1 METVKCRFCKK
12 IIPKAQAYKVSA
24 QTYYCDEECYKKQM
38 DKNKYKSPRKKSDG
52 TENLRR
58 KLTDYIQ
65 ELYINQ
71 GYDKHD
77 IDWKLITAQIKNFM
91 KDDSSITYGGIK
103 YTLWYLVN
111 IEDKNLFD
119 SDNFNGSILNL
130 VPTCYMKAKK
140 YCEDMIK
147 LKKEIEDFQF
157 EDKVVTIHKSF
168 DNIKKRKDLTFD

>member
-12 IIPKAQAYKVSA
+12 IIPKAQAYKVGA

-71 GYDKHD
+71 GCLSY
-77 IDWKLITAQIKNFM
+77 
-91 KDDSSITYGGIK
+91 
-103 YTLWYLVN
+103 
-111 IEDKNLFD
+111 
-119 SDNFNGSILNL
+119 
-130 VPTCYMKAKK
+130 P
-140 YCEDMIK
+140 
-147 LKKEIEDFQF
+147 
-157 EDKVVTIHKSF
+157 
-168 DNIKKRKDLTFD
+168 

>member
-1 METVKCRFCKK
+1 
-12 IIPKAQAYKVSA
+12 
-24 QTYYCDEECYKKQM
+24 
-38 DKNKYKSPRKKSDG
+38 
-52 TENLRR
+52 
-58 KLTDYIQ
+58 
-65 ELYINQ
+65 
-71 GYDKHD
+71 
-77 IDWKLITAQIKNFM
+77 M

-140 YCEDMIK
+140 YCEEMIK

>member
-1 METVKCRFCKK
+1 
-12 IIPKAQAYKVSA
+12 
-24 QTYYCDEECYKKQM
+24 M

-91 KDDSSITYGGIK
+91 KDDSSITYSGIK
-103 YTLWYLVN
+103 YTLWYLV
-111 IEDKNLFD
+111 
-119 SDNFNGSILNL
+119 
-130 VPTCYMKAKK
+130 VA
-140 YCEDMIK
+140 
-147 LKKEIEDFQF
+147 
-157 EDKVVTIHKSF
+157 
-168 DNIKKRKDLTFD
+168 

>member
-12 IIPKAQAYKVSA
+12 PILKTQAYKVGDK
-24 QTYYCDEECYKKQM
+24 TYYCNEECYKKQM
-38 DKNKYKSPRKKSDG
+38 DKNKYKAPKVKSDG
-52 TENLRR
+52 TENIRR

-65 ELYINQ
+65 ELYVNQ

-77 IDWKLITAQIKNFM
+77 IDWKFLTAQIKNFM
-91 KDDSSITYGGIK
+91 KDDKNITYGGIK

-130 VPTCYMKAKK
+130 VPTSYMKAKK
-140 YCEDMIK
+140 YCEEMIK
-147 LKKEIEDFQF
+147 LKKEIDDFQF
-157 EDKVVTIHKSF
+157 EDKIITIHKSF
-168 DNIKKRKDLTFD
+168 NNIKKRKDLTFD